1 MTEGYIQIMIDSLDK
16 KLVILDKIMEIN
28 KRQYEVSSAQPF
40 DSQKYDEIM
49 DEKGKLIDEINL
61 LDEGFTST
69 YDIIK
74 EEINAEPAKY
84 RDKVLLLQ
92 ELVRKAV
99 DKGVEVEVQEKRNK
113 NSLEASI
120 SMTRKELQQK
130 RISRN
135 VALQY
140 YKSSQ
145 KINNVDPQLMD
156 KKK

>member
-1 MTEGYIQIMIDSLDK
+1 MTEDYIQIMIESLEK
-16 KLVILDKIMEIN
+16 KLAVLDMVAELN
-28 KRQYEVSSAQPF
+28 KRQLEVSSAQPF
-40 DSQKYDEIM
+40 DTEKYDEIM
-49 DEKGKLIDEINL
+49 EEKGRLIDEINT

-69 YDIIK
+69 YDLVK
-74 EEINAEPAKY
+74 DEVNANPALY
-84 RDKVLLLQ
+84 RDMVLKLQ

-113 NSLEASI
+113 NSLEVSI
-120 SMTRKELQQK
+120 AMSRKVLRQK
-130 RISRN
+130 RVSQN

>member
-1 MTEGYIQIMIDSLDK
+1 MTEDYIQIMIESLEK
-16 KLVILDKIMEIN
+16 KLAVLDRVAELN
-28 KRQYEVSSAQPF
+28 TRQLEASSVQPF
-40 DSQKYDEIM
+40 DTEKYDEIM
-49 DEKGKLIDEINL
+49 EEKGRLIDEINT

-69 YDIIK
+69 YDLVK
-74 EEINAEPAKY
+74 DEVNANPALY
-84 RDKVLLLQ
+84 RDKVLKLQ

-120 SMTRKELQQK
+120 AMSRKALRQK
-130 RISRN
+130 RVSQN

>member
-1 MTEGYIQIMIDSLDK
+1 MTEDYIQIMIESLEK
-16 KLVILDKIMEIN
+16 KLAVLDRVAELN
-28 KRQYEVSSAQPF
+28 TRQLEASSVQPF
-40 DSQKYDEIM
+40 DTEKYDEIM
-49 DEKGKLIDEINL
+49 EEKGRLIDEINT

-69 YDIIK
+69 YDLVK
-74 EEINAEPAKY
+74 DEVNANPAPY
-84 RDKVLLLQ
+84 RDMVLKLQ

-120 SMTRKELQQK
+120 AMSRKALRQK
-130 RISRN
+130 RVSQN

>member
-1 MTEGYIQIMIDSLDK
+1 MTEDYIQIMIESLEK
-16 KLVILDKIMEIN
+16 KLAVLDRVAELN
-28 KRQYEVSSAQPF
+28 TRQFEASSAQPF
-40 DSQKYDEIM
+40 DTEKYDEIM
-49 DEKGKLIDEINL
+49 EEKGRLIDEINT

-69 YDIIK
+69 YDLVK
-74 EEINAEPAKY
+74 DEVNANPALY
-84 RDKVLLLQ
+84 RDMVLKLQ

-113 NSLEASI
+113 NSLAASI
-120 SMTRKELQQK
+120 AMSRKALRQK
-130 RISRN
+130 RISQN
-135 VALQY
+135 AALQY

>member
-1 MTEGYIQIMIDSLDK
+1 MTEDYIQIMIESLEK
-16 KLVILDKIMEIN
+16 KLTVLDKIAEVN

-40 DSQKYDEIM
+40 DTEQYDEVM
-49 DEKGKLIDEINL
+49 DEKGKLIDEVNS
-61 LDEGFTST
+61 LDEGFTSI
-69 YDIIK
+69 YELVRD
-74 EEINAEPAKY
+74 EVNANPAQY
-84 RDKVLLLQ
+84 RDMVLKLQ

-99 DKGVEVEVQEKRNK
+99 DKGVEIEVQEKRNK
-113 NSLEASI
+113 NSLEASMAL
-120 SMTRKELQQK
+120 SRKALRQK
-130 RISRN
+130 RVSQN

>member
-16 KLVILDKIMEIN
+16 KLVLLDKIMEIN
-28 KRQYEVSSAQPF
+28 KRQYEVSSVQPF

-49 DEKGKLIDEINL
+49 DEKGKLIDEINS

-74 EEINAEPAKY
+74 DEINAEPAKY
-84 RDKVLLLQ
+84 RDKVLILQ

-99 DKGVEVEVQEKRNK
+99 DKGVEVEVQEKRNR

>member
-1 MTEGYIQIMIDSLDK
+1 MTEDYIQIMIESLEK
-16 KLVILDKIMEIN
+16 KLAVLDRVAELN
-28 KRQYEVSSAQPF
+28 TRQIEASSAQPF
-40 DSQKYDEIM
+40 DTEKYDEIM
-49 DEKGKLIDEINL
+49 EEKGRLIDEINT

-69 YDIIK
+69 YDLVK
-74 EEINAEPAKY
+74 DEVNANPAPY
-84 RDKVLLLQ
+84 RDMVLKLQ

-120 SMTRKELQQK
+120 AMSRKALRQK
-130 RISRN
+130 RVSQN

>member
-16 KLVILDKIMEIN
+16 KLVLLDKIMEIN
-28 KRQYEVSSAQPF
+28 KRQYEVSSVQPF

-49 DEKGKLIDEINL
+49 DEKGKLIDEINS

-74 EEINAEPAKY
+74 GEINAEPSKY

-120 SMTRKELQQK
+120 SMARKELQQK

>member
-1 MTEGYIQIMIDSLDK
+1 MTEDYIQIMIESLEK
-16 KLVILDKIMEIN
+16 KLAVLDRVAELN
-28 KRQYEVSSAQPF
+28 TRQLEASSAQPF
-40 DSQKYDEIM
+40 DTEKYDEIM
-49 DEKGKLIDEINL
+49 EEKGRLIDEINA

-69 YDIIK
+69 YDLVK
-74 EEINAEPAKY
+74 DEVNANPALY
-84 RDKVLLLQ
+84 RDMVLKLQ

-120 SMTRKELQQK
+120 AMSRKALRQK
-130 RISRN
+130 RVSQN